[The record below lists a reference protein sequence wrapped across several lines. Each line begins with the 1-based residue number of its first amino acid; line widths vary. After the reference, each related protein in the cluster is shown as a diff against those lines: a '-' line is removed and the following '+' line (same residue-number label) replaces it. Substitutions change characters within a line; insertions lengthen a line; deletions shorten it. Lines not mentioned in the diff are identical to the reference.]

1 MSSPRIKLVLQGPWG
16 SRVYVGEGCD
26 VSVGRGKGNT
36 LPIPDDKAS
45 RVHCRITRDADGF
58 HIRDTDSSNGTFVNG
73 MATRESP
80 LVSGDRVEIG
90 ETTLRFEVL
99 EEERPGPPGTP
110 SGGAGRDGNQGEES
124 VLPRRIQKRIERLQ
138 GLENQVE
145 NLKSLLEINRDLL
158 SELNRDKLLELIIDT
173 AIRLT
178 RAERGFLILFREDRM
193 VFEVAR
199 NFRLE
204 EVSRPEYEVSRSIA
218 GDVARD
224 GRSLITANAEE
235 DDRFQS
241 VRSVARLKLRS
252 IMCVPLSPGSPDPAG
267 QGAGALYFDNRF
279 EEGLFTDEDLFLLE
293 AFAAQAS
300 LALKNAGLFSELERS
315 RDEIVELNRAL
326 EGKVETQQVELDKVR
341 RVLETQQN
349 TLTFRYNYSHIV
361 GRSQAM
367 ARILKILDRIT
378 ATDLPVLVEGDSGTG
393 KELIARAIHFN
404 GPRSSRPFISENCAA
419 IPAGLFE
426 SELFGYVR
434 GAFTGADQ
442 DREGLIELAHEGTL
456 FLDEVGDLDLD
467 MQKKLLR
474 VLQEGEVR
482 RVGDKKVR
490 KVDVR
495 IVSATNQ
502 NLERMIRE
510 RKFRQDFYYRLCGV
524 SLRMPPLR
532 ERAEDIPLL
541 VDHFLKA
548 FARNEE
554 GPGRDIPARDIDAGA
569 LKALTAYAW
578 PGNVRELENELH
590 KAWHLT
596 EGTIT
601 VEDLSPAVQKGG
613 GGILVEEDRQR
624 PLREVVDRV
633 ERQLL
638 REALDRFK
646 GNKSRVARALGL
658 SRVGLRKKMA
668 RLGLMGPET
677 GSSVG

>member
-1 MSSPRIKLVLQGPWG
+1 
-16 SRVYVGEGCD
+16 
-26 VSVGRGKGNT
+26 
-36 LPIPDDKAS
+36 
-45 RVHCRITRDADGF
+45 
-58 HIRDTDSSNGTFVNG
+58 
-73 MATRESP
+73 MATKKSP
-80 LVSGDRVEIG
+80 LVSGDRVEVG

-99 EEERPGPPGTP
+99 EGEKSGSPGPPSEAADTVGHH
-110 SGGAGRDGNQGEES
+110 GREHGREHGKETG
-124 VLPRRIQKRIERLQ
+124 LPRRIQKLVERLE
-138 GLENQVE
+138 GLENQIE

-199 NFRLE
+199 NFRRE

-252 IMCVPLSPGSPDPAG
+252 IMCVPLSPGGADQAG
-267 QGAGALYFDNRF
+267 QGVGALYFDNRF

-300 LALKNAGLFSELERS
+300 LALKNADLFSELERS

-349 TLTFRYNYSHIV
+349 TLTFQYNYSHIV
-361 GRSQAM
+361 GRSPAM
-367 ARILKILDRIT
+367 ARILKTLDRIT
-378 ATDLPVLVEGDSGTG
+378 ATDLPVLIEGDSGTG

-404 GPRSSRPFISENCAA
+404 GPRSSKPFISENCAA

-426 SELFGYVR
+426 SELFGYVQ
-434 GAFTGADQ
+434 GAFTGADRN
-442 DREGLIELAHEGTL
+442 REGLIELAHEGTL

-495 IVSATNQ
+495 VVSATNQ

-541 VDHFLKA
+541 VDHFMKA
-548 FARNEE
+548 IARSE
-554 GPGRDIPARDIDAGA
+554 GEGQSRDIDAGA
-569 LKALTAYAW
+569 LKAMTAYGW
-578 PGNVRELENELH
+578 PGNVRELENELQ

-596 EGTIT
+596 ETTIT

-613 GGILVEEDRQR
+613 GGILEEEDRQR

-668 RLGLMGPET
+668 RLGLMGTET
-677 GSSVG
+677 